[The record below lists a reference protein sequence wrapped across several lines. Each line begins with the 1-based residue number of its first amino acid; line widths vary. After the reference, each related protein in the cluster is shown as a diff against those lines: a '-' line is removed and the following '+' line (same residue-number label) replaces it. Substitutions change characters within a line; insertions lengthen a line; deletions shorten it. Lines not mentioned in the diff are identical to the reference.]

1 MIGDE
6 LTLTQRKL
14 AIIGGGASGFAAA
27 IEACY
32 NSKIN
37 VTIYDKLPKACKK
50 ILATGNGRCNFSNTD
65 LSPSHF
71 HGNRDFLK
79 YVLTSPFADDESFF
93 REMGVLTYCEDGRL
107 YPKSQQASTIRDTLI
122 HKSLQLGINIITDTT
137 ITEIR
142 KSDNKYIVNNE
153 VFDAVI
159 LCGGGKASPT
169 QGSDGSCYKLAE
181 ALGHSITELYPALC
195 GLTTKDKA
203 LLTLKGVRCKG
214 TVNLYCNNKFVDYE
228 SGEIQFTDKGI
239 SGIPVMNLSHY
250 CGNSTDIK
258 VVIDL
263 CNDISKEELLIHLNG
278 MKASSPET
286 ETELILNGLLN
297 NKLGF
302 VIMNRVNIKPHTL
315 LSELNNNKINALVDE
330 IKAFEVIC
338 TGTKGFDSAQVTRG
352 GINTDEINEHT
363 MMSKINDGL
372 FMCGEILNL
381 HGDCGGYNLHL
392 AWTTGRIAGNS
403 VAEYLGRL

>member
-1 MIGDE
+1 
-6 LTLTQRKL
+6 
-14 AIIGGGASGFAAA
+14 
-27 IEACY
+27 
-32 NSKIN
+32 
-37 VTIYDKLPKACKK
+37 
-50 ILATGNGRCNFSNTD
+50 
-65 LSPSHF
+65 
-71 HGNRDFLK
+71 
-79 YVLTSPFADDESFF
+79 
-93 REMGVLTYCEDGRL
+93 
-107 YPKSQQASTIRDTLI
+107 
-122 HKSLQLGINIITDTT
+122 
-137 ITEIR
+137 
-142 KSDNKYIVNNE
+142 
-153 VFDAVI
+153 
-159 LCGGGKASPT
+159 
-169 QGSDGSCYKLAE
+169 
-181 ALGHSITELYPALC
+181 
-195 GLTTKDKA
+195 
-203 LLTLKGVRCKG
+203 
-214 TVNLYCNNKFVDYE
+214 
-228 SGEIQFTDKGI
+228 
-239 SGIPVMNLSHY
+239 MNLSHY
-250 CGNSTDIK
+250 CGNSTNIK

-278 MKASSPET
+278 MKASSPDT

-302 VIMNRVNIKPHTL
+302 VIMNRLNIKPHTL

>member
-1 MIGDE
+1 MK
-6 LTLTQRKL
+6 QRKL

-27 IEACY
+27 IEACCN
-32 NSKIN
+32 NSIN
-37 VTIYDKLPKACKK
+37 VTIFDRMPKACKK
-50 ILATGNGRCNFSNTD
+50 ILVTGNGRCNFSNTD

-79 YVLTSPFADDESFF
+79 SVLTSPFADDESFF

-122 HKSLQLGINIITDTT
+122 CKALQLGVNIITDTT

-142 KSDNKYIVNNE
+142 KADNGYIINNE
-153 VFDAVI
+153 SFNAVI
-159 LCGGGKASPT
+159 LCGGGKASPA
-169 QGSDGSCYKLAE
+169 QGSDGSCYELAKTI
-181 ALGHSITELYPALC
+181 GHSITNLSPALC

-203 LLTLKGVRCKG
+203 LSTLKGVRCKG
-214 TVNLYCNNKFVDYE
+214 TVNLYCDNKFIDYE

-250 CGNSTDIK
+250 CGNCTNIK
-258 VVIDL
+258 LVIDL
-263 CNDISKEELLIHLNG
+263 CNDVSKEELLIHLNG
-278 MKASSPET
+278 TKTSSPDT
-286 ETELILNGLLN
+286 ETELALNGLVN

-302 VIMNRVNIKPHTL
+302 VIMNRLNIKPHTL
-315 LSELNNNKINALVDE
+315 LNDLNNNKVNAIIDE

-338 TGTKGFDSAQVTRG
+338 TGTKGFDSAQVTCG
-352 GINTDEINEHT
+352 GVNTNEIDAHT

-372 FMCGEILNL
+372 FMCGEILDI

-403 VAEYLGRL
+403 AAEYLERK